1 MSQWLDDID
10 KCLKPFQIPVRDF
23 IINTPKCA
31 VFLNMGGGKTLTTL
45 NALGHIRP
53 AGHILVVSP
62 PEITKNTWPDE
73 VRDWNIPLNVISLAV
88 RPNKRNPNKTVALTK
103 AERHELYSQINSTPP
118 SLYLIT
124 SDLIVDLIDYIAT
137 NGFTRRTMKYDTW
150 PFRTIVI
157 DESQLFKN
165 PRAKRFKALRKIV
178 EYTDRIIELTG
189 TPSSESIESLWSQMY
204 LLDQGEALGKTI
216 TEFRETW
223 MMPDPRTA
231 RAQFTKWLPKPGA
244 EHHIH
249 QHISHMAMSAFND
262 ELDVPE
268 CSIVTHYI
276 DLPEPLQLDYEKFKK
291 DCVMELAGDT
301 TDDDVDDD
309 AEYDDLADTLITA
322 DNAAALR
329 IKLLQFATGKMYTD
343 PELSVNEDGDIV
355 TGPRDV
361 IHVHDHKVEKLR
373 SILDDHDGT
382 PVLIAYRFISEID
395 HIISHLADHGYT
407 AQVYDKTTYMKN
419 QWNKGDVPI
428 MLIHPKSAGHGLNLQ
443 HGGYTLIW
451 YSLADSSEQYMQTNA
466 RLHRMGQTHDVTI
479 HRLVVDRTY
488 EDAIPAILAGK
499 ITKQDAL
506 LQSLRR

>member
-53 AGHILVVSP
+53 PGHILVVSP

-73 VRDWNIPLNVISLAV
+73 VRDWNIPLNVISLSV
-88 RPNKRNPNKTVALTK
+88 RPNKRNPDKTVALTK
-103 AERHELYSQINSTPP
+103 AERHELYSQIDSTPP

-124 SDLIVDLIDYIAT
+124 SDLIVDLVDYIAT
-137 NGFTRRTMKYDTW
+137 NGFTRRMMKYDDW

-165 PRAKRFKALRKIV
+165 PRAKRFKALRKVV

-204 LLDQGEALGKTI
+204 LLDQGKALGETI
-216 TEFRETW
+216 TEFRKRW

-231 RAQFTKWLPKPGA
+231 HAHFTKWLPKPGA
-244 EHHIH
+244 EEYIH

-268 CSIVTHYI
+268 CSIVTNYI

-291 DCVMELAGDT
+291 DCVMEF
-301 TDDDVDDD
+301 VDDD
-309 AEYDDLADTLITA
+309 YDDTNDAIPDALITA

-329 IKLLQFATGKMYTD
+329 IKLLQFATGKIYTD
-343 PELSVNEDGDIV
+343 PEVSVDDDGNIT
-355 TGPRDV
+355 TGPRETLH
-361 IHVHDHKVEKLR
+361 IHDYKVEQLR
-373 SILDDHDGT
+373 KILDNHDGS
-382 PVLIAYRFISEID
+382 PVLIAYRFTSEID
-395 HIISHLADHGYT
+395 HIINYLADYGYD
-407 AQVYDKTTYMKN
+407 AQVYDKTTYMKTR
-419 QWNKGDVPI
+419 WNKGEVPI

-479 HRLVVDRTY
+479 HRLVVNNTY
-488 EDAIPAILAGK
+488 EDTIPDILAGK
-499 ITKQDAL
+499 ITRQDAL